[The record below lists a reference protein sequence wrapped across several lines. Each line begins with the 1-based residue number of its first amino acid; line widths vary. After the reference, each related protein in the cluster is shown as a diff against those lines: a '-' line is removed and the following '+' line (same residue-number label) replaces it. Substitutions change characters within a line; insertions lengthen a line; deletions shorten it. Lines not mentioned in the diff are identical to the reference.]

1 MDTQQRMRMKFR
13 RKRMRRK
20 RLSKL
25 AAVSLAV
32 SLCVGTLAG
41 CGKKEGGSSNSG
53 DLYSV
58 MQEAQE
64 LKEGTFEMTIG
75 MEADDEKME
84 LILSGVTTDE
94 SFDIEVA
101 FDIDI
106 EGVDLNGAVT
116 QLVYEDEHLYVNL
129 AEAMEFVNSVEE
141 IGDLSDFGIDSDY
154 LDIYVGD
161 LYEQTDNTAAG
172 EMADLMLEVLED
184 AATSTDKKEGTAEDG
199 NIEFKDTDVV
209 AFMGNFAQSLKDNAK
224 DIVDLAAESG
234 NVSYDYDAILD
245 YYEDIFD
252 EYGID
257 MDSVK
262 AELDA
267 VGEVE
272 ITDEDKETMVEE
284 IEASCDE
291 IITACEDDEDTDAE
305 GSKFLMEA
313 SLDGKKGSRTY
324 EVNVDFLAAS
334 ESEEDE
340 IRIYVNYVFEEGE
353 GKVEA
358 PEDYIELGELLEV
371 VSPFLGTIG
380 TDISDPEIGFDE
392 PATGESDLIVNE
404 DGSYGLACDWGTCEY
419 TGRIDYM
426 APAGYTIDEEFSTVG
441 YQTYNDADWNSIYL
455 AVYEGDS
462 YLDSYEYTYIE
473 ENTNAPKGTISTPAG
488 EMAYIID
495 NTESYYTIYGFVTI
509 DPEHY
514 LIMDFTMYET
524 DEPTDEK
531 MVEYLTN
538 FAQGLKSAQ

>member
-1 MDTQQRMRMKFR
+1 
-13 RKRMRRK
+13 MRRK

-101 FDIDI
+101 LDIDI

-209 AFMGNFAQSLKDNAK
+209 AFMGNFAQSLKDNAE

-284 IEASCDE
+284 IEAACDE
-291 IITACEDDEDTDAE
+291 IITASEDDEDTDAE

-324 EVNVDFLAAS
+324 EINVDFLAAS
-334 ESEEDE
+334 ESEGDE
-340 IRIYVNYVFEEGE
+340 ARIYVNYAFEEGE

-380 TDISDPEIGFDE
+380 SDISDPEIGFDE

-426 APAGYTIDEEFSTVG
+426 APAGYTIDEELSTVG
-441 YQTYNDADWNSIYL
+441 YQVYNDADWNSIYL

>member
-1 MDTQQRMRMKFR
+1 
-13 RKRMRRK
+13 MRRK

-101 FDIDI
+101 LDIDI
-106 EGVDLNGAVT
+106 EGVDMNGAVT

-209 AFMGNFAQSLKDNAK
+209 AFMGNLAQSLKDNAE

-284 IEASCDE
+284 IEAACDE
-291 IITACEDDEDTDAE
+291 IITASEDDEDTDAE

-324 EVNVDFLAAS
+324 EINVDFLAAS
-334 ESEEDE
+334 ESEGDE
-340 IRIYVNYVFEEGE
+340 ARIYVNYAFEEGE

-371 VSPFLGTIG
+371 LSPFLGTIG